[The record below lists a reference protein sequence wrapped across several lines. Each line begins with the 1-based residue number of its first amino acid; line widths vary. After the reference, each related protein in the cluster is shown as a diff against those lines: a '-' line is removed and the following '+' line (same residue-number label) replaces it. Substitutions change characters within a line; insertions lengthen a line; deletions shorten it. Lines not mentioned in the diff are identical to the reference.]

1 MDDDQDH
8 AILSTTTS
16 DDIVDF
22 EEEAANEDIIEAI
35 FGKEEAKEFRN
46 KSRGASLSSLV
57 KLENTQVA
65 EPQKK
70 TKKEDNSEIIGEI
83 VFFFAGNRKILEY
96 CYLSERIEE
105 LECGAFVN
113 IAQNTLKNGISR
125 MLGPR
130 LEDSIFSYLGTE
142 ANNERVVRIISDSA
156 TACLEPG
163 AIFES
168 TKDARDWLNS
178 LQDKALILALSR
190 GVKVVKDLDGE
201 ELERFYALNI
211 FNEPDRA
218 QDYIESM
225 GLSRKDEDT
234 RKCAYSGFANIL
246 KQNALDES
254 NDYTQLDW
262 YYDLFDFDENAQEF
276 LNYMHSF
283 ISKEDKGRVVA
294 KYFEEYIINRDKENG
309 D

>member
-1 MDDDQDH
+1 MDDNQDH
-8 AILSTTTS
+8 AILNTTTS

-46 KSRGASLSSLV
+46 KNRGASLSSLV
-57 KLENTQVA
+57 KLENTQVE

-105 LECGAFVN
+105 LERGAFVN

-130 LEDSIFSYLGTE
+130 LEDAIFSHLGTE
-142 ANNERVVRIISDSA
+142 ASNERVVRIINDSA

-163 AIFES
+163 AIFP
-168 TKDARDWLNS
+168 A
-178 LQDKALILALSR
+178 
-190 GVKVVKDLDGE
+190 
-201 ELERFYALNI
+201 
-211 FNEPDRA
+211 
-218 QDYIESM
+218 
-225 GLSRKDEDT
+225 
-234 RKCAYSGFANIL
+234 
-246 KQNALDES
+246 
-254 NDYTQLDW
+254 
-262 YYDLFDFDENAQEF
+262 DLFFVD
-276 LNYMHSF
+276 
-283 ISKEDKGRVVA
+283 
-294 KYFEEYIINRDKENG
+294 
-309 D
+309 